1 MQNPYAL
8 MDKPQTRSETLDKIR
23 QAIMTDQRPQ
33 SLEERIEALSEAQK
47 AQLIRSVKMDQ
58 LSMQIQRVIDPYIT
72 YYEMLEQM
80 YPKLGVTQRDMRAEV
95 MESTDP
101 APEMPDQIR
110 LKREAERKSKADAHQ
125 KTINDMLDSYA
136 RPLNTDDDDMAEF
149 EAETKLSANDMRLAT
164 IATDNR
170 RKAQKEK
177 AQLSFINQLTQNESS
192 GQSDAEITI
201 EDGRR
206 FVGKLQ
212 FGEARLKDYQ
222 KATGSTFTQD
232 NFKADTALQDKVA
245 DWHIK
250 DIDKAIDAL
259 GINTDGYDRDGLRAV
274 AHLGGKGG
282 MKKFVLSKGEYD
294 PSDDLGTSL
303 KGYYDKFKKLV

>member
-1 MQNPYAL
+1 MQKPYAL
-8 MDKPQTRSETLDKIR
+8 MDKPQIRSETLDKIR
-23 QAIMTDQRPQ
+23 QAIMTDQRPR
-33 SLEERIEALSEAQK
+33 SLEERIESLSDAEK
-47 AQLIRSVKMDQ
+47 AQLMRSVKMDQ

-72 YYEMLEQM
+72 YFEMLEQM

-95 MESTDP
+95 MESIDP
-101 APEMPDQIR
+101 APEMPDEIR
-110 LKREAERKSKADAHQ
+110 LKREAQRKAKADAHQ
-125 KTINDMLDSYA
+125 KTINDMLESYA
-136 RPLNTDDDDMAEF
+136 RPLVANDDIAEL
-149 EAETKLSANDMRLAT
+149 EAGTKLSANDTRLAT
-164 IATDNR
+164 IAADNR
-170 RKAQKEK
+170 KKAKAEK
-177 AQLSFINQLTQNESS
+177 AQLSFIDQLTQSESS

-201 EDGRR
+201 KDSRR

-222 KATGSTFTQD
+222 KATGSSFSQD
-232 NFKADTALQDKVA
+232 DFKADTALQDKVA

-250 DIDKAIDAL
+250 DIDQAIDAL

-282 MKKFVLSKGEYD
+282 MKKFVLSKGDYD

-303 KGYYDKFKKLV
+303 KNYYNNFSAQ

>member
-8 MDKPQTRSETLDKIR
+8 MDRPQIQSETLDKIR

-33 SLEERIEALSEAQK
+33 SLEERIEAPSEAEK
-47 AQLIRSVKMDQ
+47 TQLMRSVKMDQ
-58 LSMQIQRVIDPYIT
+58 LSMQIHRVIDPYIT

-80 YPKLGVTQRDMRAEV
+80 YPKLRPTVFKLRAEV
-95 MESTDP
+95 MESIDP
-101 APEMPDQIR
+101 APEMSDEIR

-136 RPLNTDDDDMAEF
+136 RPFVADDDIAEF
-149 EAETKLSANDMRLAT
+149 KAETKLSANDMRLAT
-164 IATDNR
+164 IAADNR
-170 RKAQKEK
+170 RKANKEK
-177 AQLSFINQLTQNESS
+177 AQLSFIDQLTQNESS

-201 EDGRR
+201 KDGRR
-206 FVGKLQ
+206 FVGSLQ

-222 KATGSTFTQD
+222 KATGSSFSQD
-232 NFKADTALQDKVA
+232 DFKADTALQDKVA

-303 KGYYDKFKKLV
+303 KQYYDKFRG

>member
-8 MDKPQTRSETLDKIR
+8 MDRPQIQSETLDKIR
-23 QAIMTDQRPQ
+23 QTIMTDQRPQ
-33 SLEERIEALSEAQK
+33 SLEERIEALSEAEK
-47 AQLIRSVKMDQ
+47 TQLMRSVKMDQ
-58 LSMQIQRVIDPYIT
+58 LSMQIHRVIDPYIT

-80 YPKLGVTQRDMRAEV
+80 YPKLGFTQRDMRAEV
-95 MESTDP
+95 MESIDP
-101 APEMPDQIR
+101 APEMPVQIR

-136 RPLNTDDDDMAEF
+136 RQFVADDDIAEF
-149 EAETKLSANDMRLAT
+149 KAETKLSANDMRLAT
-164 IATDNR
+164 IAADNR
-170 RKAQKEK
+170 RKANKEK
-177 AQLSFINQLTQNESS
+177 AQLSFIDQLTQNESS

-201 EDGRR
+201 KDGRR

-222 KATGSTFTQD
+222 KATGSSFSQD
-232 NFKADTALQDKVA
+232 DFKADTALQDKVA

-303 KGYYDKFKKLV
+303 KQYYDKFRG

>member
-1 MQNPYAL
+1 
-8 MDKPQTRSETLDKIR
+8 
-23 QAIMTDQRPQ
+23 
-33 SLEERIEALSEAQK
+33 
-47 AQLIRSVKMDQ
+47 
-58 LSMQIQRVIDPYIT
+58 
-72 YYEMLEQM
+72 MLEQM

-95 MESTDP
+95 MESIDP
-101 APEMPDQIR
+101 APEMPDEIR

-170 RKAQKEK
+170 GKAQKEK
-177 AQLSFINQLTQNESS
+177 AQLSFIDQLTQSESS

-201 EDGRR
+201 KDGRR

-222 KATGSTFTQD
+222 KATGSTFTKGD
-232 NFKADTALQDKVA
+232 FKADTALQDKVA

-303 KGYYDKFKKLV
+303 KDYYDKFKKQKLIS

>member
-1 MQNPYAL
+1 MQKPYAL
-8 MDKPQTRSETLDKIR
+8 MDKPQIRSETLDKIR
-23 QAIMTDQRPQ
+23 QAIMTDQRPR
-33 SLEERIEALSEAQK
+33 SLEERIESLSDAEK
-47 AQLIRSVKMDQ
+47 AQLMRSVKMDQ

-72 YYEMLEQM
+72 YFEMLEQM

-95 MESTDP
+95 MESIDP
-101 APEMPDQIR
+101 APEMPDEIR
-110 LKREAERKSKADAHQ
+110 LKREAQRKAKADAHQ
-125 KTINDMLDSYA
+125 KTINDMLESYA
-136 RPLNTDDDDMAEF
+136 RPLVANDDIAEL
-149 EAETKLSANDMRLAT
+149 EAGTKLSANDTRLAT
-164 IATDNR
+164 IAADNR
-170 RKAQKEK
+170 KKAKAEK
-177 AQLSFINQLTQNESS
+177 AQLSFIDQLTQSESS

-201 EDGRR
+201 KDGRR

-222 KATGSTFTQD
+222 KATGSSFSQD
-232 NFKADTALQDKVA
+232 DFKADTALQDKVA

-250 DIDKAIDAL
+250 DIDQAIDAL

-282 MKKFVLSKGEYD
+282 MKKFVLSKGDYD

-303 KGYYDKFKKLV
+303 KNYYNNFSAQ

>member
-1 MQNPYAL
+1 MNL
-8 MDKPQTRSETLDKIR
+8 MDRPQIRSETLDKIR
-23 QAIMTDQRPQ
+23 QAIMTDQRPR
-33 SLEERIEALSEAQK
+33 SLEERIEALSDAQK
-47 AQLIRSVKMDQ
+47 AHLMRSVKMDQ

-95 MESTDP
+95 MESIDP
-101 APEMPDQIR
+101 APEMPDEIR
-110 LKREAERKSKADAHQ
+110 LKREAERKAKADAHQ
-125 KTINDMLDSYA
+125 KAINDMLDSYA

-170 RKAQKEK
+170 RKAKKEK
-177 AQLSFINQLTQNESS
+177 AQLSFIDQLTQSESS

-201 EDGRR
+201 KDGRR
-206 FVGKLQ
+206 FVGSLQ

-222 KATGSTFTQD
+222 KATRSTFTQD
-232 NFKADTALQDKVA
+232 DFKADTALQDKVA

-274 AHLGGKGG
+274 AHLGVKGG

-303 KGYYDKFKKLV
+303 KDYYDKFRG

>member
-1 MQNPYAL
+1 
-8 MDKPQTRSETLDKIR
+8 
-23 QAIMTDQRPQ
+23 
-33 SLEERIEALSEAQK
+33 
-47 AQLIRSVKMDQ
+47 
-58 LSMQIQRVIDPYIT
+58 MQIQRVIDPYIT

-80 YPKLGVTQRDMRAEV
+80 YPKLGVTQRAMRAKV
-95 MESTDP
+95 MESIDP
-101 APEMPDQIR
+101 APEMSDEIR
-110 LKREAERKSKADAHQ
+110 LKREAERKAKADAHQ
-125 KTINDMLDSYA
+125 KAINDMLDSYA
-136 RPLNTDDDDMAEF
+136 RPLVVDDDIAEF

-164 IATDNR
+164 IAADNR
-170 RKAQKEK
+170 RKAKTEK
-177 AQLSFINQLTQNESS
+177 AQLSFIDQLTQSESS

-201 EDGRR
+201 KDGRR

-222 KATGSTFTQD
+222 KATGSSFSQD
-232 NFKADTALQDKVA
+232 DFKADTALQDKVA

-303 KGYYDKFKKLV
+303 KDYYDKFSA

>member
-23 QAIMTDQRPQ
+23 QAIMTDQRPR
-33 SLEERIEALSEAQK
+33 SLEERIEVLSEAQK
-47 AQLIRSVKMDQ
+47 ARLMRSVKMDQ

-80 YPKLGVTQRDMRAEV
+80 YPKLGVTQRAMRAEV
-95 MESTDP
+95 MESIDP
-101 APEMPDQIR
+101 APEMSDEIR
-110 LKREAERKSKADAHQ
+110 LKREAERKAKADAHQ
-125 KTINDMLDSYA
+125 KAINDMLDSYA
-136 RPLNTDDDDMAEF
+136 RPLVANDDMAEF
-149 EAETKLSANDMRLAT
+149 KAETKLSANDMRLAK
-164 IATDNR
+164 IAADSR
-170 RKAQKEK
+170 RKAKKEK
-177 AQLSFINQLTQNESS
+177 AQLSFIDQLTQSESS

-201 EDGRR
+201 KDGRR

-222 KATGSTFTQD
+222 KATGSSFTQD
-232 NFKADTALQDKVA
+232 DFKADTALQDKVA

-303 KGYYDKFKKLV
+303 KDYYDKFSA

>member
-1 MQNPYAL
+1 
-8 MDKPQTRSETLDKIR
+8 
-23 QAIMTDQRPQ
+23 
-33 SLEERIEALSEAQK
+33 
-47 AQLIRSVKMDQ
+47 
-58 LSMQIQRVIDPYIT
+58 MQIQRVIDPYIT

-95 MESTDP
+95 MESIDP
-101 APEMPDQIR
+101 APEMPDEIR
-110 LKREAERKSKADAHQ
+110 LKREAERKAKADAHQ
-125 KTINDMLDSYA
+125 KAINDMLDSYA
-136 RPLNTDDDDMAEF
+136 RPLVADEDIAEF
-149 EAETKLSANDMRLAT
+149 KAETKLSANEMRLAT
-164 IATDNR
+164 IAADSR
-170 RKAQKEK
+170 RKAKKEK
-177 AQLSFINQLTQNESS
+177 AQLSFIDQLTQSESS

-201 EDGRR
+201 KDGRR

-222 KATGSTFTQD
+222 KATGSSFSQD
-232 NFKADTALQDKVA
+232 DFKANTALQDKVA

-259 GINTDGYDRDGLRAV
+259 GMNTDGYDRDGLRAV
-274 AHLGGKGG
+274 AHLGGKSG

-303 KGYYDKFKKLV
+303 KGYYDKFRG

>member
-1 MQNPYAL
+1 MQKPYAL
-8 MDKPQTRSETLDKIR
+8 MDKPQIRSETLDKIR
-23 QAIMTDQRPQ
+23 QAIMTDQRPR
-33 SLEERIEALSEAQK
+33 SLEERIESLSDAEK
-47 AQLIRSVKMDQ
+47 AQLMRSVKMDQ

-72 YYEMLEQM
+72 YFEMLEQM

-95 MESTDP
+95 MESIDP
-101 APEMPDQIR
+101 APEMPDEIR
-110 LKREAERKSKADAHQ
+110 LKREAQRKAKADAHQ
-125 KTINDMLDSYA
+125 KTINDMLESYA
-136 RPLNTDDDDMAEF
+136 RPLVANDDIAEL
-149 EAETKLSANDMRLAT
+149 EAGTKLSANDTRLAT
-164 IATDNR
+164 IAADNR
-170 RKAQKEK
+170 KKAKAEK
-177 AQLSFINQLTQNESS
+177 AQLSFIDQLTQSESS

-201 EDGRR
+201 KDSRR

-222 KATGSTFTQD
+222 KATGSSFSQD
-232 NFKADTALQDKVA
+232 DFKADTALQDKVA

-282 MKKFVLSKGEYD
+282 MKKFVLSKGDYD

-303 KGYYDKFKKLV
+303 KNYYNNFSAQ

>member
-23 QAIMTDQRPQ
+23 QAIMTDQRPR

-58 LSMQIQRVIDPYIT
+58 LSMQIQRAIDPYIT

-80 YPKLGVTQRDMRAEV
+80 YPKLGFTQRDMRAEV
-95 MESTDP
+95 MESIDP
-101 APEMPDQIR
+101 APEMPVQIR

-170 RKAQKEK
+170 GKAKTEK
-177 AQLSFINQLTQNESS
+177 VQLSFIDQLTQSESS

-201 EDGRR
+201 KDGRR

-222 KATGSTFTQD
+222 KATGSSFSQD
-232 NFKADTALQDKVA
+232 DFKADTALQDKVA

-250 DIDKAIDAL
+250 DIDKAIDVL

-294 PSDDLGTSL
+294 PSDDLSTSM
-303 KGYYDKFKKLV
+303 KDYYDKFRG

>member
-8 MDKPQTRSETLDKIR
+8 MDKPQIRSETLDKIR
-23 QAIMTDQRPQ
+23 QAIMTDQRPR

-47 AQLIRSVKMDQ
+47 AQLMRSVKMDQ

-95 MESTDP
+95 MESIDP
-101 APEMPDQIR
+101 APEMPVQIR

-170 RKAQKEK
+170 GKAKTEK
-177 AQLSFINQLTQNESS
+177 VQLSFIDQLTQIESS

-201 EDGRR
+201 KDGRR

-222 KATGSTFTQD
+222 KATGSSFSQD
-232 NFKADTALQDKVA
+232 DFKADTALQDKVA

-250 DIDKAIDAL
+250 DIDKAIDVL

-294 PSDDLGTSL
+294 PSDDLSTSM
-303 KGYYDKFKKLV
+303 KDYYDKFRG

>member
-23 QAIMTDQRPQ
+23 QAIMTDQRPRN
-33 SLEERIEALSEAQK
+33 LEERIEALSEAQK

-58 LSMQIQRVIDPYIT
+58 LSMQIQRAIDPYIT

-80 YPKLGVTQRDMRAEV
+80 YPKLGFTQRDMRAEV
-95 MESTDP
+95 MESIDP
-101 APEMPDQIR
+101 APEMPDEIR
-110 LKREAERKSKADAHQ
+110 LKREAERKAKADAHQ

-170 RKAQKEK
+170 GKAKTEK
-177 AQLSFINQLTQNESS
+177 VQLSFIDQLTQSESS

-201 EDGRR
+201 KDGRR

-222 KATGSTFTQD
+222 KATGSSFSQD
-232 NFKADTALQDKVA
+232 DFKADTALQDKVA

-303 KGYYDKFKKLV
+303 KDYYDKFRG

>member
-1 MQNPYAL
+1 MKNPYAL
-8 MDKPQTRSETLDKIR
+8 MDKPQIRSETLDKIR

-33 SLEERIEALSEAQK
+33 SLEERIEALSDAEK
-47 AQLIRSVKMDQ
+47 AQLMRSVKMDQ

-80 YPKLGVTQRDMRAEV
+80 YPKLGVTQRAMRAEV
-95 MESTDP
+95 MESIDP
-101 APEMPDQIR
+101 APEMPDEIR
-110 LKREAERKSKADAHQ
+110 LKRGAERKAKADAHQ
-125 KTINDMLDSYA
+125 KAINDVLDSYA
-136 RPLNTDDDDMAEF
+136 RPFVTDDDMAEF
-149 EAETKLSANDMRLAT
+149 EAGMKLSANDMRLAT
-164 IATDNR
+164 IAADNR
-170 RKAQKEK
+170 RKAKNDK
-177 AQLSFINQLTQNESS
+177 AQLSFIDQLTQSESS

-201 EDGRR
+201 KDGRR

-222 KATGSTFTQD
+222 KATGSSFSQD
-232 NFKADTALQDKVA
+232 DFKADTALQDKVA

-259 GINTDGYDRDGLRAV
+259 VINTDGYDRDGLRAV

-303 KGYYDKFKKLV
+303 KHYYKIFSH

>member
-8 MDKPQTRSETLDKIR
+8 MDKPQIRSETLDKIR

-33 SLEERIEALSEAQK
+33 SLEERIEALSDAEK
-47 AQLIRSVKMDQ
+47 AQLMRSVKMDQ

-95 MESTDP
+95 MESIDP
-101 APEMPDQIR
+101 ASEMPDEIR
-110 LKREAERKSKADAHQ
+110 LKREAERKAKADAHQ
-125 KTINDMLDSYA
+125 KAINDVLDSYA
-136 RPLNTDDDDMAEF
+136 RPFVTDDDMAEF
-149 EAETKLSANDMRLAT
+149 EAGMKLSANDMRLAT
-164 IATDNR
+164 IAADNR
-170 RKAQKEK
+170 RKAKNDK
-177 AQLSFINQLTQNESS
+177 AQLSFIDQLTQSESS

-201 EDGRR
+201 KDGRR
-206 FVGKLQ
+206 FVGSLQ

-222 KATGSTFTQD
+222 KATGATFTQD
-232 NFKADTALQDKVA
+232 DFKADTALQDKVA

-259 GINTDGYDRDGLRAV
+259 GMNTDGYDRDGLRAV

-303 KGYYDKFKKLV
+303 KDYYDKFSA

>member
-23 QAIMTDQRPQ
+23 QAIMTDQPPQ

-47 AQLIRSVKMDQ
+47 AQLMRSVKMDQ

-80 YPKLGVTQRDMRAEV
+80 YPKLGVTQRYMRAKV
-95 MESTDP
+95 MESIDP
-101 APEMPDQIR
+101 APEIPDEIR
-110 LKREAERKSKADAHQ
+110 LKREAERKAKADAHQ
-125 KTINDMLDSYA
+125 KAINDVLDSYA
-136 RPLNTDDDDMAEF
+136 RPFVTDDDMAEF
-149 EAETKLSANDMRLAT
+149 EAGTKLSANDMRLAT
-164 IATDNR
+164 IAADNS
-170 RKAQKEK
+170 RKAKKEK
-177 AQLSFINQLTQNESS
+177 AQLSFIDQLTQSEST

-201 EDGRR
+201 KDGRR

-222 KATGSTFTQD
+222 KATGSSFSQD
-232 NFKADTALQDKVA
+232 DFKADTALQDKVA

-259 GINTDGYDRDGLRAV
+259 SINTDGYHRDGLRAV
-274 AHLGGKGG
+274 AHLGVKSG

-294 PSDDLGTSL
+294 PSDDLSTSM
-303 KGYYDKFKKLV
+303 KDYYDKFSG